1 MKTVYALL
9 FRFKWRSLRATGLFV
24 AGLMLLLP
32 ARAQTAG
39 TGTINGTVRN
49 EGTGDFLDGA
59 EVRIVGTERVT
70 TTQRDGSFAFTG
82 VPAGRQQLRAF
93 YTGLDVQ
100 ETTVTVTPNAIATVP
115 LALNSAVYKLEA
127 FTVAGQREGNAAA
140 ITRQRTA
147 ENIKSVVSMDAYGNV
162 ADGNIGNFL
171 QNLTGVA
178 ENKEAGDIVGIG
190 LRGTPPELNSVTLDG
205 ARTFCIADWD
215 GDGKPDLL
223 LNSAP
228 NVNFFRNL
236 GKNAAGQWAF
246 RDEGPVSTHVLAGHA
261 TKPTFFA
268 ATRELLI
275 GAEDGFFYRLPIK

>member
-1 MKTVYALL
+1 MTSCRPPFGNHRLGCAAISAGSLPRVAWIVFRRGVFFCASLVLSFALQ
-9 FRFKWRSLRATGLFV
+9 
-24 AGLMLLLP
+24 
-32 ARAQTAG
+32 AQTGG

-70 TTQRDGSFAFTG
+70 TTQRGGSFAFAG

-100 ETTVTVTPNAIATVP
+100 ETSVVVTAGQTAVVP
-115 LALNSAVYKLEA
+115 LALNAAIYKLET

-178 ENKEAGDIVGIG
+178 VNKEAGDIVGIG

-205 ARTFCIADWD
+205 ART
-215 GDGKPDLL
+215 
-223 LNSAP
+223 
-228 NVNFFRNL
+228 
-236 GKNAAGQWAF
+236 AGATTGPKVIPRTNRRIPWVEPSISSPSPPLISSSVSSPTGWA
-246 RDEGPVSTHVLAGHA
+246 S
-261 TKPTFFA
+261 
-268 ATRELLI
+268 I
-275 GAEDGFFYRLPIK
+275 